1 MPIKVQTE
9 DEARRA
15 HALGLFSAPTYTTIG
30 DPYGQREREKFPL
43 KNSKIDERF
52 KGKQF
57 KVTAPKEGKT
67 LDGLF
72 AENYN
77 VLFNGEPYVDR
88 FKPNGEKKL
97 GFLTSTSP
105 RRDEYTMTISAEQLR
120 ELLRKEARVGKSMGQ
135 DEWDPS
141 ELEPAREPTYTYDI
155 LDTIR
160 NKRDYCTKC
169 SRDVFFCRHMNNASP
184 NTSPKKD
191 PLASYSSGHH
201 MLASSAIGWGLD
213 APSVSAQM
221 KPSPHARRPI
231 VKDSFFRR
239 VGTMNA
245 SVST

>member
-120 ELLRKEARVGKSMGQ
+120 ELLRKEAASGSR
-135 DEWDPS
+135 WDRTSGTPRS
-141 ELEPAREPTYTYDI
+141 LSPP
-155 LDTIR
+155 
-160 NKRDYCTKC
+160 C